1 METAL
6 LIAIAGI
13 ALVVAV
19 TAFAPRVGV
28 AAPLLLVLL
37 GIGISFIPA
46 VPPIEIEPE
55 WILGGLLPPLLFSA
69 AVNIPSMEFRR
80 DLGLISAFSVVLV
93 VVSAVIV
100 GVLLSWLIPGLP
112 LALGIAVGAIVSPT
126 DAVATSIVKK
136 SGVSTRLTTVLEG
149 ESLLNDATAL
159 VLLRSAIAAVGTV
172 VSLWQVGLDFLYAVA
187 VALGIGWLVGRL
199 ASAVMARLRQTTS
212 VVALSLIIPFAAHLP
227 TEHLGGSGLV
237 AAVTAGLVIGGR
249 SPRILGPESRLA
261 WVAAWKTVELI
272 LESAIFLLMGLE
284 LFALVEDV
292 RHAHDSLWVALGLGA
307 VAATAALAVRTGFVA
322 GALALLA
329 RRERR
334 AAAGRERLELLQ
346 ERLDQFGDAAPA
358 QRVNRMRTML
368 NRRLADIDY
377 LAAERFGKREG
388 VILVWAGMRGA
399 VTLAAA
405 QTLPRAT
412 EHRSLLVLIAF
423 VVAAGTLVIQGATLS
438 RLAIRLELTG
448 QAGTDPQQ
456 RLALQ
461 ADLNRAALVQLEDS
475 GPARADGTPYSDA
488 TLAAVRTILTKLADQ
503 KAPSDGAAVHHADV
517 IALRLAV
524 LDAQRQAL
532 LELRD
537 LGSYPSV
544 LLDDMLNRLDAD
556 QLGLQ
561 LRQPD

>member
-159 VLLRSAIAAVGTV
+159 VLLRSAIAAVGTA

-307 VAATAALAVRTGFVA
+307 VAATAVLAVRTGFVA

-475 GPARADGTPYSDA
+475 GLARADGTPYSDA

>member
-159 VLLRSAIAAVGTV
+159 VLLRSAIAAVGTA

-199 ASAVMARLRQTTS
+199 ASAGMARLRQTTS

-307 VAATAALAVRTGFVA
+307 VAATAVLAVRTGFVA

-475 GPARADGTPYSDA
+475 GLARADGTPYSDA

>member
-6 LIAIAGI
+6 LITIAGI

-37 GIGISFIPA
+37 GIAISFIPA
-46 VPPIEIEPE
+46 IPPIEVEPE

-93 VVSAVIV
+93 VVSALVV
-100 GVLLSWLIPGLP
+100 GLLLSWLIPGLP
-112 LALGIAVGAIVSPT
+112 FALGVAVGAIVSPT

-159 VLLRSAIAAVGTV
+159 VLLRSAIAAVGTA
-172 VSLWQVGLDFLYAVA
+172 VSIWQVGLDFLYAVA
-187 VALGIGWLVGRL
+187 VALGVGWLVGRL
-199 ASAVMARLRQTTS
+199 TSEVMARLKQTSS
-212 VVALSLIIPFAAHLP
+212 VVALSLIVPFAAHLP

-249 SPRILGPESRLA
+249 SPRVLGPESRLA

-307 VAATAALAVRTGFVA
+307 VAVTAVVAVRTGFVA
-322 GALALLA
+322 LSLWLLA

-334 AAAGRERLELLQ
+334 ASANRERLELLQ
-346 ERLDQFGDAAPA
+346 ERLDQFGDIAPA
-358 QRVNRMRTML
+358 PRVNRMRTML

-388 VILVWAGMRGA
+388 VMLVWAGMRGA

-423 VVAAGTLVIQGATLS
+423 VVAAGTLVVQGATLS
-438 RLAIRLELTG
+438 RLATRLELTG
-448 QAGTDPQQ
+448 QAGTDPAQQ
-456 RLALQ
+456 LALMG
-461 ADLNRAALVQLEDS
+461 DLNRIALARLEDA
-475 GPARADGTPYSDA
+475 GLTRADGTPYPEE
-488 TLAAVRTILTKLADQ
+488 TVAAVRKILSKLTDR
-503 KAPSDGAAVHHADV
+503 KPPNEHAASHHGDL
-517 IALRLAV
+517 ITLRLAV
-524 LDAQRQAL
+524 LDIQREAL

-537 LGSYPSV
+537 QGSYPSG
-544 LLDDMLNRLDAD
+544 LLDDMLTQLDAD

>member
-1 METAL
+1 MEIAL
-6 LIAIAGI
+6 LISIAGI
-13 ALVVAV
+13 ALVVAI
-19 TAFAPRVGV
+19 TALAPRVGV

-37 GIGISFIPA
+37 GIAISFIPA

-69 AVNIPSMEFRR
+69 AVSMPSMEFRR
-80 DLGLISAFSVVLV
+80 DLRLISAFSVVLV
-93 VVSAVIV
+93 IVSALVV
-100 GVLLSWLIPGLP
+100 GVLMTWLIPGLP
-112 LALGIAVGAIVSPT
+112 LALGVAVGAIVSPT

-136 SGVSTRLTTVLEG
+136 AGVSTRLTTVLEG

-159 VLLRSAIAAVGTV
+159 VLLRSAVAAVGTA
-172 VSLWQVGLDFLYAVA
+172 VSIWQVGLDFLYAVA

-199 ASAVMARLRQTTS
+199 TGAVMARLRQTS
-212 VVALSLIIPFAAHLP
+212 SIVALSLVIPFAAHLP

-237 AAVTAGLVIGGR
+237 AAVTAGLVIGRR

-284 LFALVEDV
+284 LAALIEDV
-292 RHAHDSLWVALGLGA
+292 RHAHDSVWVAVGLGA
-307 VAATAALAVRTGFVA
+307 LAATAVLAVRTGFVA
-322 GALALLA
+322 WSLALLA

-334 AAAGRERLELLQ
+334 EAASRERLTLLQ
-346 ERLDQFGDAAPA
+346 ERLDQVSGETPAP
-358 QRVNRMRTML
+358 RVNRMQAML

-377 LAAERFGKREG
+377 LAAERFGRREG

-423 VVAAGTLVIQGATLS
+423 VVASGTLVIQGATLS
-438 RLAIRLELTG
+438 RLATRLGLTG
-448 QAGTDPQQ
+448 QTAADPAQ

-461 ADLNRAALVQLEDS
+461 AELNRAALTQLE
-475 GPARADGTPYSDA
+475 GGLTRPDGSAYSEQ
-488 TLAAVRTILTKLADQ
+488 TLAAMRRILTKLTADTT
-503 KAPSDGAAVHHADV
+503 PDENSAAHHADV
-517 IALRLAV
+517 LALRLAV
-524 LDAQRQAL
+524 LDAQRAAL

-537 LGSYPSV
+537 LGSYPSG
-544 LLDDMLNRLDAD
+544 LLDDMLTQLDAD
-556 QLGLQ
+556 QLGLR

>member
-1 METAL
+1 MEIVL
-6 LIAIAGI
+6 LISIAGI
-13 ALVVAV
+13 ALVVAI
-19 TAFAPRVGV
+19 TALAPRVGV

-37 GIGISFIPA
+37 GIAISFIPA

-80 DLGLISAFSVVLV
+80 DLRLISAFSVVLV
-93 VVSAVIV
+93 IVSALVV
-100 GVLLSWLIPGLP
+100 GVLMTWLVPGLP
-112 LALGIAVGAIVSPT
+112 LALGVAVGAIVSPT

-136 SGVSTRLTTVLEG
+136 AGVSTRLTTVLEG

-159 VLLRSAIAAVGTV
+159 VLLRSAIAAVGATV
-172 VSLWQVGLDFLYAVA
+172 SIWQVGLDFLYAVA
-187 VALGIGWLVGRL
+187 VALGVGWLVGRL
-199 ASAVMARLRQTTS
+199 TSAVIARLNQTS
-212 VVALSLIIPFAAHLP
+212 SIVALSLVVPFAAHLP

-237 AAVTAGLVIGGR
+237 AAVTAGLVIGHR

-284 LFALVEDV
+284 LSALVEDV
-292 RHAHDSLWVALGLGA
+292 RNAHDSVWVAVGLGA
-307 VAATAALAVRTGFVA
+307 VAATSVLMVRAGFVA
-322 GALALLA
+322 WSLWALIQ
-329 RRERR
+329 RESRVV
-334 AAAGRERLELLQ
+334 AGRKRLEQLQ
-346 ERLDQFGDAAPA
+346 ERLDASDAPA
-358 QRVNRMRTML
+358 PRLNRMQVML

-377 LAAERFGKREG
+377 LAAERFGKPEG
-388 VILVWAGMRGA
+388 VMLVWAGMRGA

-412 EHRSLLVLIAF
+412 EHRSLLILIAF

-438 RLAIRLELTG
+438 RVAIRLGLTG
-448 QAGTDPQQ
+448 QTGPDPAL

-461 ADLNRAALVQLEDS
+461 ADLDRAALAHLE
-475 GPARADGTPYSDA
+475 DA
-488 TLAAVRTILTKLADQ
+488 TLTRPDGSPYSEETLATIRRILTKLTVDRTPPDEA
-503 KAPSDGAAVHHADV
+503 AAVHHSDV
-517 IALRLAV
+517 LALRLAV
-524 LDAQRQAL
+524 LDAQRAAL

-537 LGSYPSV
+537 LGNYPSG
-544 LLDDMLNRLDAD
+544 LLDDMLTQLDAD
-556 QLGLQ
+556 QLGLR

>member
-1 METAL
+1 MEIAL
-6 LIAIAGI
+6 LISIAGV
-13 ALVVAV
+13 ALVVAI
-19 TAFAPRVGV
+19 TALAPRVGV

-37 GIGISFIPA
+37 GIAISFIPA

-69 AVNIPSMEFRR
+69 AVSIPSMEFRR
-80 DLGLISAFSVVLV
+80 DLRLISAFSVVLV
-93 VVSAVIV
+93 IVSALVV
-100 GVLLSWLIPGLP
+100 GVLLTWLIPGLP
-112 LALGIAVGAIVSPT
+112 LALGVAVGAIVSPT

-136 SGVSTRLTTVLEG
+136 AGVSTRLTTVLEG

-159 VLLRSAIAAVGTV
+159 VLLRSAIVAAGTA
-172 VSLWQVGLDFLYAVA
+172 VSIWQVGLDFLYAVA

-199 ASAVMARLRQTTS
+199 TAAVMSRLNQTS
-212 VVALSLIIPFAAHLP
+212 SIVALSLVVPFAAHLP

-237 AAVTAGLVIGGR
+237 AAVTAGLVIGHQ
-249 SPRILGPESRLA
+249 SPRVLGPESRLA
-261 WVAAWKTVELI
+261 WVAAWKTIELI

-284 LFALVEDV
+284 LAALVEDV
-292 RHAHDSLWVALGLGA
+292 RHAHDSIWVAVGLGA
-307 VAATAALAVRTGFVA
+307 VAATAVLAVRTGFVA
-322 GALALLA
+322 WSLALLA

-334 AAAGRERLELLQ
+334 AADGRERLEALQ
-346 ERLDQFGDAAPA
+346 QRLDQVSDLTPA
-358 QRVNRMRTML
+358 QRVTRMRTLL

-412 EHRSLLVLIAF
+412 EHRSLLILIAF

-438 RLAIRLELTG
+438 RIATRLGLTG
-448 QAGTDPQQ
+448 QAGTDPEQ
-456 RLALQ
+456 RIALQ
-461 ADLNRAALVQLEDS
+461 ADLDRAALAKLEA
-475 GPARADGTPYSDA
+475 GGLTRADGSAYSA
-488 TLAAVRTILTKLADQ
+488 ETLASVRRILAKLADGG
-503 KAPSDGAAVHHADV
+503 PVDEAAAARHLDV
-517 IALRLAV
+517 LALRLSLLA
-524 LDAQRQAL
+524 AQREAL

-537 LGSYPSV
+537 LGSYPSG
-544 LLDDMLNRLDAD
+544 LLDDMLTQLDAE

-561 LRQPD
+561 LRRPD

>member
-6 LIAIAGI
+6 LISIAGI

-19 TAFAPRVGV
+19 TAFTPKLGV
-28 AAPLLLVLL
+28 APPLVLVLL
-37 GIGISFIPA
+37 GTAVSFIPGM
-46 VPPIEIEPE
+46 PPIEVEPE

-69 AVNIPSMEFRR
+69 AVNIPSMDFRR
-80 DLGLISAFSVVLV
+80 NLRLISAFSVVLV
-93 VVSAVIV
+93 VVSALVV
-100 GVLLSWLIPGLP
+100 GVMLTWLIPGLP
-112 LALGIAVGAIVSPT
+112 LALGVAVGAIVSPT

-136 SGVSTRLTTVLEG
+136 AGVSTRLTTVLEG

-159 VLLRSAIAAVGTV
+159 VLLRSAIAAVGTA
-172 VSLWQVGLDFLYAVA
+172 VSIWQVGLDFLYAVA

-199 ASAVMARLRQTTS
+199 TSLVMSRLRQTSS
-212 VVALSLIIPFAAHLP
+212 VVALSLVIPFAAHLP

-249 SPRILGPESRLA
+249 SPRDLGPETRLA
-261 WVAAWKTVELI
+261 WVAAWKTVELM

-284 LFALVEDV
+284 LAALIADV
-292 RHAHDSLWVALGLGA
+292 REAHDSALVALGLGA
-307 VAATAALAVRTGFVA
+307 LAATAVLVVRAGFVA
-322 GALALLA
+322 WSLWLLA

-334 AAAGRERLELLQ
+334 ASAGRERLELLQ
-346 ERLDQFGDAAPA
+346 ERLDQGSENTPA
-358 QRVNRMRTML
+358 RRVSRMQAML

-412 EHRSLLVLIAF
+412 EHRSLLILIAF
-423 VVAAGTLVIQGATLS
+423 VVAAGTLVVQGATLS
-438 RLAIRLELTG
+438 GLAGRLGLTG
-448 QAGTDPQQ
+448 QSGNDSAQE
-456 RLALQ
+456 RALQ
-461 ADLNRAALVQLEDS
+461 ADLNRAAL
-475 GPARADGTPYSDA
+475 ARLDELRRPDGAPYPEAS
-488 TLAAVRTILTKLADQ
+488 LAAARQLLSKLTADEP
-503 KAPSDGAAVHHADV
+503 PSPAAVVRHADLLS
-517 IALRLAV
+517 LRLA
-524 LDAQRQAL
+524 LLAAQREAL

-537 LGSYPSV
+537 HGGYPST
-544 LLDDMLNRLDAD
+544 LLDDMLTRLDAD

>member
-1 METAL
+1 MEIAL
-6 LIAIAGI
+6 LISIAGI
-13 ALVVAV
+13 ALVVAI
-19 TAFAPRVGV
+19 TALAPRVGV

-37 GIGISFIPA
+37 GIAISFIPA

-69 AVNIPSMEFRR
+69 AVSMPSMEFRR
-80 DLGLISAFSVVLV
+80 DLRLISAFSVVLV
-93 VVSAVIV
+93 IVSALVV
-100 GVLLSWLIPGLP
+100 GVLMTWLIPGLP
-112 LALGIAVGAIVSPT
+112 LALGVAVGAIVSPT

-136 SGVSTRLTTVLEG
+136 AGVSTRLTTVLEG

-159 VLLRSAIAAVGTV
+159 VLLRSAVAAVGTA
-172 VSLWQVGLDFLYAVA
+172 VSIWQVGLDFLYAVA

-199 ASAVMARLRQTTS
+199 TGAVMARLRQTS
-212 VVALSLIIPFAAHLP
+212 SIVALSLVIPFAAHLP

-237 AAVTAGLVIGGR
+237 AAVTAGLVIGRR

-284 LFALVEDV
+284 LAALIEDV
-292 RHAHDSLWVALGLGA
+292 RHAHDSVWVAVGLGA
-307 VAATAALAVRTGFVA
+307 LAATAVLAVRTGFVA
-322 GALALLA
+322 WSLALLA

-334 AAAGRERLELLQ
+334 EAASRERLTLLQ
-346 ERLDQFGDAAPA
+346 ERLDQVSGETPAP
-358 QRVNRMRTML
+358 RVNRMQAML

-377 LAAERFGKREG
+377 LAAERFGRREG

-423 VVAAGTLVIQGATLS
+423 VVASGTLVIQGATLS
-438 RLAIRLELTG
+438 RLATRLGLTG
-448 QAGTDPQQ
+448 QTAADPAQ

-461 ADLNRAALVQLEDS
+461 AELNRAALTQLED
-475 GPARADGTPYSDA
+475 GLTRPDGSAYSEQ
-488 TLAAVRTILTKLADQ
+488 TLAAMRRILTKLTADTT
-503 KAPSDGAAVHHADV
+503 PDENSAAHHADV
-517 IALRLAV
+517 LALRLAV
-524 LDAQRQAL
+524 LDAQRAAL

-537 LGSYPSV
+537 LGSYPSGR
-544 LLDDMLNRLDAD
+544 LDDMLTQLDAD
-556 QLGLQ
+556 QLGLR

>member
-1 METAL
+1 MEIAL
-6 LIAIAGI
+6 LISIAGI
-13 ALVVAV
+13 VLLVAITAL
-19 TAFAPRVGV
+19 APRVGV

-37 GIGISFIPA
+37 GIAISFIPA
-46 VPPIEIEPE
+46 MPPIEIEPE

-69 AVNIPSMEFRR
+69 AVSIPSMEFRR
-80 DLGLISAFSVVLV
+80 DLRLISAFSVVLV
-93 VVSAVIV
+93 IVSALVV
-100 GVLLSWLIPGLP
+100 GVLLTWLIPGLP
-112 LALGIAVGAIVSPT
+112 LALGVAVGAIVSPT

-136 SGVSTRLTTVLEG
+136 AGVSTRLTTVLEG

-159 VLLRSAIAAVGTV
+159 VLLRSAIAAVGAA
-172 VSLWQVGLDFLYAVA
+172 VSIWQVGLDFLYAVA
-187 VALGIGWLVGRL
+187 VALGVGWLVGRL
-199 ASAVMARLRQTTS
+199 TSAVMSRLRQTS
-212 VVALSLIIPFAAHLP
+212 SIVALSLVVPFAAHLP

-249 SPRILGPESRLA
+249 SPRVLGPESRLA
-261 WVAAWKTVELI
+261 WTAAWKTVELI

-284 LFALVEDV
+284 LAALVEDV
-292 RHAHDSLWVALGLGA
+292 RHTHDSVWVAVGLGA
-307 VAATAALAVRTGFVA
+307 VAATAVLAVRAGFVA
-322 GALALLA
+322 WSLWLLA

-334 AAAGRERLELLQ
+334 AAAGRERLEQLQ
-346 ERLDQFGDAAPA
+346 ERLDQVSDVAPA

-388 VILVWAGMRGA
+388 VMLVWAGMRGA

-405 QTLPRAT
+405 QTLPRGT

-438 RLAIRLELTG
+438 RLAARLDLTG
-448 QAGTDPQQ
+448 QTGVDPAQ
-456 RLALQ
+456 RAALQ
-461 ADLNRAALVQLEDS
+461 ADLNRAAL
-475 GPARADGTPYSDA
+475 ARLDELTRTDGSSYSEA
-488 TLAAVRTILTKLADQ
+488 TLAAVRQLLTKLAAGGPPD
-503 KAPSDGAAVHHADV
+503 PAAATRHADV

-524 LDAQRQAL
+524 LDAQRAAL

-537 LGSYPSV
+537 LGSYPSG
-544 LLDDMLNRLDAD
+544 LLDDMLTQLDAD